1 MRVKTIINALSS
13 LLLMLCAQTSYAS
26 AAQASLEWKNWSMV
40 GQAQLSVL
48 FFDVYQSRLLTPNG
62 VYQSSDDL
70 SPHPLALAIDYQR
83 DISSQQLLEATDE
96 QWEKLGYQTPMRKQ
110 WLVQLKS
117 IFPDIKKGQQLAY
130 VTDGQ
135 TGQFYYQ
142 HKGQVDAI
150 GTISDE
156 TLNDAFLAIW
166 LSPNTQYPKLR
177 KQLIGV
183 K

>member
-1 MRVKTIINALSS
+1 
-13 LLLMLCAQTSYAS
+13 
-26 AAQASLEWKNWSMV
+26 
-40 GQAQLSVL
+40 
-48 FFDVYQSRLLTPNG
+48 
-62 VYQSSDDL
+62 
-70 SPHPLALAIDYQR
+70 AIDYQR

-96 QWEKLGYQTPMRKQ
+96 QWQKLGYQTPMRKQ
-110 WLVQLKS
+110 WLVQLKT

-130 VTDGQ
+130 VTDGK

-150 GTISDE
+150 GSISDE

-177 KQLIGV
+177 KQLIGA